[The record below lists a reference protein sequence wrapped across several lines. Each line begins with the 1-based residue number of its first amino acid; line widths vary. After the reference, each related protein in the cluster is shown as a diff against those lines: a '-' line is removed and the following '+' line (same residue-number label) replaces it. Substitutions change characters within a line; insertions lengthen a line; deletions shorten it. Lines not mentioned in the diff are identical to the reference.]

1 MSDAPVIEFPKRL
14 PQLPVRGLGG
24 VVIALLVIVLAI
36 SSFYTVEPEEVGVV
50 LRFGKLVKTTQ
61 PGLHLKVPFGIDRV
75 FKVAAQRQL
84 KQEFGFRTLSADVR
98 STKREE
104 QDEALMLTGDL
115 NAALVEWVVQ
125 YRVVDPEKYLFR
137 VRNVTDTLRDISEA
151 VMRGVVGDRTVN
163 EVLTVGRQ
171 EIADLVEQD
180 IQRLLDEYETGITVE
195 QVVLQNVNP
204 PDAVK
209 DSFNEVNR
217 AQQEKETLINQAQAE
232 YNQVIPRARGVALRT
247 IEAAEGYALDRVN
260 RAEGDATRFNAVY
273 RTYRAA
279 PAVTRSRLY
288 LETMGRILPQMGR
301 KIVVDES
308 LEGLLPLLQLGPTA
322 SPSRPPSSSGGGG

>member
-1 MSDAPVIEFPKRL
+1 MAEPPVIEFPKRL
-14 PQLPVRGLGG
+14 PKLPVRGFGG
-24 VVIALLVIVLAI
+24 LIVVLLAVILVV
-36 SSFYTVEPEEVGVV
+36 SSFYQISPEEVGVV
-50 LRFGKLVKTTQ
+50 LRFGKFQKTTQ
-61 PGLHLKVPFGIDRV
+61 PGLHVKIPFGVDQVLKV
-75 FKVAAQRQL
+75 ATQRQL
-84 KQEFGFRTLSADVR
+84 KEEFGFRTLSVDIR
-98 STKREE
+98 STKREN

-151 VMRGVVGDRTVN
+151 VMRSVVGDRTVN

-180 IQRLLDEYETGITVE
+180 IQRLLEEYETGIAVE

-217 AQQEKETLINQAQAE
+217 AQQEKETLINQAQAS
-232 YNQVIPRARGVALRT
+232 YNQVIPRARGEALKT

-260 RAEGDATRFNAVY
+260 RSQGDAARFSELYQA
-273 RTYRAA
+273 YRAA
-279 PAVTRSRLY
+279 PEVTRRRIY

-308 LEGLLPLLQLGPTA
+308 LEGLLPLLELGPTA
-322 SPSRPPSSSGGGG
+322 GAAARSDGGGG

>member
-1 MSDAPVIEFPKRL
+1 MSDAPIIDFPKRL
-14 PQLPVRGLGG
+14 PQLPIRGFGG
-24 VVIALLVIVLAI
+24 LIVTLLVIVLVV
-36 SSFYTVEPEEVGVV
+36 SSFYQISPEEVGVV
-50 LRFGKLVKTTQ
+50 LRFGKFSKTTQ
-61 PGLHLKVPFGIDRV
+61 PGLHFKLPFGIDRV
-75 FKVAAQRQL
+75 YKVATQRQL
-84 KQEFGFRTLSADVR
+84 KQEFGFRTLSADIR
-98 STKREE
+98 SAKREE

-151 VMRGVVGDRTVN
+151 VMREVVGNRTVN

-217 AQQEKETLINQAQAE
+217 AQQEKETLINQAQAQ
-232 YNQVIPRARGVALRT
+232 YNQVIPRASGEALKT
-247 IEAAEGYALDRVN
+247 IEGAEGYALDRVN
-260 RAEGDATRFNAVY
+260 RSQGDAARFNDIYSA
-273 RTYRAA
+273 YRAA
-279 PAVTRSRLY
+279 PEVTRRRLY
-288 LETMGRILPQMGR
+288 LETMSRILPQMGK
-301 KIVVDES
+301 KIVVDDS
-308 LEGLLPLLQLGPTA
+308 LEGLLPLLQLGAPVA
-322 SPSRPPSSSGGGG
+322 PSGGGGG